1 MAIMSVVIL
10 GCLAQTGA
18 GGGRSRREGGLSPC
32 AAGPGCVATQ
42 AQVECSAVADLACTR
57 ILMAVAWNGWSGV
70 KVKVV
75 FPSGHLRCFA
85 ALNSGR
91 RRPGFHIRRAWHEAL
106 RAHARRSQCTV
117 VLAVGSR
124 TNHRRGAANRE
135 RGDAESNLENE
146 PAKHEHADRKR
157 GGSASRSWCCKSRG
171 RNTYIVKGRR
181 TVQNAKKWETP
192 NSARRRK

>member
-75 FPSGHLRCFA
+75 FPSGHLLCFA

-117 VLAVGSR
+117 SR
-124 TNHRRGAANRE
+124 WLSNQPQARRGE
-135 RGDAESNLENE
+135 QG
-146 PAKHEHADRKR
+146 KR
-157 GGSASRSWCCKSRG
+157 RC
-171 RNTYIVKGRR
+171 
-181 TVQNAKKWETP
+181 
-192 NSARRRK
+192 